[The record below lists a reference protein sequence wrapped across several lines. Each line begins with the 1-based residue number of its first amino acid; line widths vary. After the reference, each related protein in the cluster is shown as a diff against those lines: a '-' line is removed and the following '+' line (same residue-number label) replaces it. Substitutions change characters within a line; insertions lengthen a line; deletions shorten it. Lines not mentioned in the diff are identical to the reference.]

1 LNETQNGL
9 RDTLVRATAADGLIR
24 CMAAVTTHT
33 VAEAARRH
41 GTTGT
46 VTAALGRTLTGALL
60 LGAGQKEFDRLT
72 VQVECEGPVRGITAE
87 TNARGQVRGYV
98 REPHAD
104 VPLNAQGKFD
114 VSAVVGG
121 GMFYVTYESGFDI
134 GLYREPYR
142 GAVPI
147 VSGEIGE
154 DFAYYLAKSEQI
166 PSAVML
172 GVLVRARESGETF
185 VEAAGGLMIQV
196 MPGADSATVSAIEA
210 TVSRTPHTTALIREG
225 ARPLDLLRTALGDV
239 PFEVL
244 EEREVGFSCTC
255 SYERAASLVSSIDG
269 AELESMLLE
278 DKGASLTCHFC
289 NETYRIDEPSLAE
302 MVEKSK
308 NGRG

>member
-1 LNETQNGL
+1 MRETTNGHA
-9 RDTLVRATAADGLIR
+9 DSLVRATAADGLIR
-24 CMAAVTTHT
+24 CMSAVTTDT

-41 GTTGT
+41 QTSGT

-72 VQVECEGPVRGITAE
+72 VQVECDGPVRGITAE
-87 TNARGQVRGYV
+87 TNAKGRVRGYV
-98 REPHAD
+98 REPAAD
-104 VPLNAQGKFD
+104 VPLNAAGKFD
-114 VSAVVGG
+114 VSAVVGS

-172 GVLVRARESGETF
+172 GVLVRARESGEKY

-196 MPGADSATVSAIEA
+196 MPGADERVVAAIES

-225 ARPLDLLRTALGDV
+225 ASPVDLLRAALGDV
-239 PFEVL
+239 PFEIL

-269 AELESMLLE
+269 AELESMLRE
-278 DKGASLTCHFC
+278 DRGAALTCHFC
-289 NETYRIDEPSLAE
+289 NETYRIEETALAE
-302 MVEKSK
+302 MVEKNR